1 MKHTQ
6 IIHLQEKLM
15 SIKIAIGSENPVKIA
30 AARKILQRA
39 YPDACFVSA
48 AVFSGVRE
56 QPWGDKETRQGA
68 LNRARAVLKEVDAD
82 FGLGLEGG
90 VMETPVGLMT
100 CAWCAIVDRN
110 DKVGFG
116 GGLNMLLPPVIAEV
130 LYARGELGPAMDA
143 LVNQQNTKQKGGAIG
158 ILTNGLSSRQL
169 AYQQLVAMAAAP
181 FVTGFYTD

>member
-1 MKHTQ
+1 
-6 IIHLQEKLM
+6 M
-15 SIKIAIGSENPVKIA
+15 SLKIAIGSKNPVKMA
-30 AARKILQRA
+30 AAKTILAQAFPKAR
-39 YPDACFVSA
+39 FVSA
-48 AVFSGVRE
+48 AVSSGVRE
-56 QPWGDKETRQGA
+56 QPWGDEETRRGA
-68 LNRARAVLKEVDAD
+68 LNRAKAALKEVGAD

-130 LYARGELGPAMDA
+130 LRAHGELGPAMDA
-143 LVNQQNTKQKGGAIG
+143 LVNQRNTKQKGGAVG

-169 AYQQLVAMAAAP
+169 AYEQLVAMAAAP
-181 FVTGFYTD
+181 FVTGFYAD